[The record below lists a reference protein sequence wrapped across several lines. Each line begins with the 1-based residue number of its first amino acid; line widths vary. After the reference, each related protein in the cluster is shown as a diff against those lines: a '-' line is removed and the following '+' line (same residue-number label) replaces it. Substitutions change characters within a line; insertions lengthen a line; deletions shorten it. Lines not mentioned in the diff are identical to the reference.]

1 MYIPQPD
8 DTQLSWASGRDNV
21 FVHRPLLPD
30 WHELLAAFCGHI
42 GDQSDDHPV
51 TRWARGLAELHLER
65 RAERGDPGAA
75 DTRAVD
81 ERRAQ
86 TVTFIDEWVAR
97 RARRRGTRAE
107 SLGSLIDS
115 MAAAHVHAIHLLR
128 TVDRV
133 SDEQVHA
140 AWYDL
145 AELAAGWTDR
155 AANVLGAQQRRAPAA
170 SPGIQRPA

>member
-21 FVHRPLLPD
+21 LARRDDGFAHRPLLPD

-65 RAERGDPGAA
+65 NAERGDPGAP
-75 DTRAVD
+75 DPSGID

-86 TVTFIDEWVAR
+86 TVTFIDEWVTR
-97 RARRRGTRAE
+97 RARRRETRGE
-107 SLGSLIDS
+107 SLGSLIDA
-115 MAAAHVHAIHLLR
+115 MAAAHVRAVHLLK

-133 SDEQVHA
+133 SDQQVHA

-145 AELAAGWTDR
+145 AEMAAGWTDR
-155 AANVLGAQQRRAPAA
+155 AANVLGAQERRSA
-170 SPGIQRPA
+170 